1 MVLKGLGLFSE
12 MVAEWSPS
20 LLDALAPP
28 VSCVKASA
36 QMGRTRKQP
45 RAFDWKDLEK
55 QKWVMLPITKILH
68 TWFSASLTKLEN
80 KSTVYISGRWFKK
93 KKGKQKSW
101 NFPRWWA
108 WGWNQCS
115 ARGQAG
121 PALPDAFLSL
131 TFLSLSHLPQGC
143 PRAGDQGDGVGAG
156 APTGPDRT
164 AGCAG
169 TRHEGAPRAQGC
181 GCLQL
186 GLQTD
191 TSLTFGLALPGC
203 LAPLPSGLKPS
214 QCSVY
219 TGVALPQSSSLL
231 REATTG
237 LSLRKSKRDGPW

>member
-93 KKGKQKSW
+93 KKEKRRAEI
-101 NFPRWWA
+101 FH
-108 WGWNQCS
+108 
-115 ARGQAG
+115 AG
-121 PALPDAFLSL
+121 EHGDGISPQQGDKLALRCLTPFSRSPFFLSL
-131 TFLSLSHLPQGC
+131 TY
-143 PRAGDQGDGVGAG
+143 PRAA
-156 APTGPDRT
+156 
-164 AGCAG
+164 
-169 TRHEGAPRAQGC
+169 RAQGTR
-181 GCLQL
+181 GTGWGP
-186 GLQTD
+186 GLPLAQTGQQAVQGPA
-191 TSLTFGLALPGC
+191 TKALPGRK
-203 LAPLPSGLKPS
+203 A
-214 QCSVY
+214 
-219 TGVALPQSSSLL
+219 AAASSWVS
-231 REATTG
+231 RQTPA
-237 LSLRKSKRDGPW
+237 